1 MDDPMA
7 DRILATI
14 SILMF
19 LSFLGFLAVYIAKV
33 NLWVIVVIVGA
44 MASYDFFLTI
54 RQNAGDGANG
64 MSAHERAAQTV
75 EDQQQKG

>member
-1 MDDPMA
+1 MA

-14 SILMF
+14 SLLMF

-33 NLWVIVVIVGA
+33 NLWVIIVIVGA
-44 MASYDFFLTI
+44 MATYDFVRTL
-54 RQNAGDGANG
+54 RQNARDGANG

>member
-1 MDDPMA
+1 MA

-14 SILMF
+14 SLLMF
-19 LSFLGFLAVYIAKV
+19 LGFLGFLAVYIAKV
-33 NLWVIVVIVGA
+33 NLWVIIVIVGA
-44 MASYDFFLTI
+44 MAAYDFIQTL
-54 RQNAGDGANG
+54 RQNARDGANG